1 LFAKEKQRRK
11 IKSKSKESVIVV
23 AEENRKKI
31 MADIKKMSFENA
43 LADLEAIVGNLE
55 QGADKLDDAISAYER
70 GILLK
75 KHCEAKLSEAK
86 ARIEKI
92 AVGSDG
98 NITVELIENS

>member
-1 LFAKEKQRRK
+1 M
-11 IKSKSKESVIVV
+11 V
-23 AEENRKKI
+23 AGENSNKI
-31 MADIKKMSFENA
+31 MADLGKMSFEDA
-43 LADLEAIVGNLE
+43 LVELEAIVGNLE

-75 KHCEAKLSEAK
+75 KHCEAKLGEAK

-98 NITVELIENS
+98 NITVEPIEN

>member
-1 LFAKEKQRRK
+1 L
-11 IKSKSKESVIVV
+11 VIVV
-23 AEENRKKI
+23 AGENSNKI
-31 MADIKKMSFENA
+31 MADLGKMSFEDA
-43 LADLEAIVGNLE
+43 LVELEAIVGNLE
-55 QGADKLDDAISAYER
+55 QGANKLDDAIGAYER

-98 NITVELIENS
+98 NLTAEPLENS

>member
-1 LFAKEKQRRK
+1 M
-11 IKSKSKESVIVV
+11 V
-23 AEENRKKI
+23 AGENSNKI
-31 MADIKKMSFENA
+31 MADIGKMSFEDA
-43 LADLEAIVGNLE
+43 LVELEAIVGNLE
-55 QGADKLDDAISAYER
+55 QGANKLDDAIGAYER

-98 NITVELIENS
+98 NITAEPLKNT

>member
-1 LFAKEKQRRK
+1 M
-11 IKSKSKESVIVV
+11 V
-23 AEENRKKI
+23 AGENSKKI
-31 MADIKKMSFENA
+31 MVDIKKMSFEDA

-55 QGADKLDDAISAYER
+55 QGANKLDDAIGAYER

-98 NITVELIENS
+98 NITAEPIENS